1 VFVEAEHFGLLHD
14 HVVGVVV
21 RHLARLA
28 DQCCVNEVV
37 ARNFFVQVF
46 QAQQKRSVPKS
57 EIKFTLI
64 KFLLFWS
71 SV

>member
-1 VFVEAEHFGLLHD
+1 MLVQAEHFSLLHD

-21 RHLARLA
+21 SHLARLP

-37 ARNFFVQVF
+37 ARDFLVQVL

-57 EIKFTLI
+57 EIFFIYL
-64 KFLLFWS
+64 
-71 SV
+71 